1 MDAIRSLQDRSRR
14 HPGQWFAAGDDSC
27 EKLQRSLLEHRESFI
42 QEHPEIPVYRINF
55 AKLTEDP
62 ETVINELIAFLGI
75 EPTAEEIDSAI
86 AHVNP
91 ELRKFG

>member
-1 MDAIRSLQDRSRR
+1 V
-14 HPGQWFAAGDDSC
+14 H
-27 EKLQRSLLEHRESFI
+27 
-42 QEHPEIPVYRINF
+42 RINF
-55 AKLTEDP
+55 ARLTEDP
-62 ETVINELIAFLGI
+62 ETVIKELIAFLGI